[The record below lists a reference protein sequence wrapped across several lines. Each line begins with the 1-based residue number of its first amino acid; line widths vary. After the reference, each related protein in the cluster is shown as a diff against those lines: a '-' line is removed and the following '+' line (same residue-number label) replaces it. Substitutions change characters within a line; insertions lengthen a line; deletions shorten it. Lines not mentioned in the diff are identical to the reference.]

1 MDVASVTA
9 AMNEK
14 KEERGKRKKQN
25 YRKKTPAHVTRIKNK
40 KEMLQSQHACCI
52 YIEYKCDY

>member
-9 AMNEK
+9 ATNQK

-25 YRKKTPAHVTRIKNK
+25 YRKKTPAHITCIQLKKRGATITTCIVYIHRI
-40 KEMLQSQHACCI
+40 
-52 YIEYKCDY
+52 